1 VKQLAFFVDAAA
13 CSGCKTCQMACKDK
27 HALPVGQLWR
37 RVYEVAGGGW
47 EARGAAWMSSV
58 IAYHLS
64 VGCNHCERPICV
76 EVCPSGATRKRE
88 DGIVLID
95 GDRCLGCGYCRWA
108 CPYGA
113 PQYDERRGVMGKC
126 HLCYDEI
133 DAGRPPI
140 CVSACPMR
148 ALEVGELADLRSLH
162 GAVADTYPLPEQGH
176 TSPALVIKP
185 HPGAT
190 MTDQA
195 ALSIINRE
203 EVGREGR

>member
-1 VKQLAFFVDAAA
+1 
-13 CSGCKTCQMACKDK
+13 
-27 HALPVGQLWR
+27 
-37 RVYEVAGGGW
+37 
-47 EARGAAWMSSV
+47 
-58 IAYHLS
+58 
-64 VGCNHCERPICV
+64 
-76 EVCPSGATRKRE
+76 
-88 DGIVLID
+88 
-95 GDRCLGCGYCRWA
+95 
-108 CPYGA
+108 
-113 PQYDERRGVMGKC
+113 
-126 HLCYDEI
+126 
-133 DAGRPPI
+133 
-140 CVSACPMR
+140 MR